1 DTEDR
6 QQITAHVDE
15 VRAVIGRMGH
25 TLYMARVRSELRAA
39 IKTQGQKRI
48 AAALDCEQKI
58 GDGQTIAGGLM
69 VNAREAGGPETPEG
83 MENGEGRKAAVG
95 LRCCRDEDTDIK
107 SPRERYLRRMAA
119 VCLQRHARGR
129 PQRRVFRELVRPA
142 LHIFVAR
149 GPPQISPFG
158 IGDRRAILLARF
170 MAILDACN
178 GLRDLVPTLSSLT
191 CRSRKHRQRN
201 RAAASAPLFGSDADM
216 TSTDVIIALPSSSH
230 PAAKTEV
237 VVQRAIASDDTERP
251 DQGPH
256 SREGQDGASAE
267 ARNSGE
273 CTPGRTAKGGTQD
286 TRGNNNSSEAAQTAE
301 RETAIVLWALR
312 DAAAR
317 VVQEEMRCFARRKR
331 WLLLRTGQRQR
342 EPGEGEHG
350 DEGRSMS
357 TVGVESPTG
366 TGMVY
371 QPEVAGGLPWAVA
384 AGVSPI
390 ALSSASFSSS
400 CARATTGRTT
410 MAGTSSATGEST
422 GMTMTADTRRSL
434 ATRATV
440 GENKSKSAD
449 DSWASSSPTPN
460 RSTHTA
466 CSTVSSAR
474 SSPATPRTT
483 TAARTPASGGY
494 TGRTTTAGTTASSSA
509 TRRTKDSACGESP
522 ETSSSLVSPT
532 TSRSPHTAGSAVSTP
547 WTFQQSTRT
556 RTQGDSQGDPA
567 PELAWTWENERGEDE
582 PPDGKHTWTDARR
595 TASRAVR
602 WPILPSE
609 ERKKRE
615 NEAHLRRNKSRL
627 GVTLRGLANLECQGN
642 FVLPEIIRMQRLFRA
657 RRTRRI
663 YERGQAHREA
673 HQTEWKAKTARERQE
688 REARWKSSMSRLKFE
703 HPPNQM
709 KQLGCVAGLVAR
721 VVSGSSNVY
730 AGGVAHRAVFAEL
743 TGKAMRTRR
752 VLFNCGQDAP
762 YANASWSLAVAYD
775 VGSWRG
781 GLRQRYYFGRLV
793 RFLAHR
799 RSRRA
804 ALRERVTARM
814 AKRLQAWATVLAKE
828 KRSLVCEIKARA
840 PAEIVGAHLRFLSRT
855 GTWERLLLDLNQIH
869 ETAVSQREQAV
880 GLLSEQVA
888 PETRGVSGQGRTT
901 HSARTPTAS
910 PHRFPR
916 ARAGSSHNIHQR
928 TSSRHTSSRQG
939 GSPDTWADGRFPV
952 ARGAFS
958 AEKSG
963 RKAGGSPGHL
973 AFRENVAGSR
983 HDSRRARLT
992 AESRRRAGLTEIVD
1006 ERILRCLHPWIVT
1019 LLARSALQFVPSVPH
1034 KHRIGFRMD
1043 DTNKVGALAETQLT
1057 RRYWRL
1063 LEGVSDAVSLVG
1075 AAKIEAA
1082 TLAAEAGE
1090 WRLLLGFAHHLVSKG
1105 HVGLPCTLPALP
1117 RNSSIKGPTSSIKVL
1132 GMISKQA
1139 NHFLA
1144 PVRRKRAENAP
1155 GLEEAAPAAQYQQ
1168 QAPAAIEQHG
1178 QHHRPS
1184 ARLYATGPMHQG
1196 GQGQATSVPK
1206 WFSAHKTLCETCWA
1220 LRTGA
1225 SAAGGSKCQRC
1236 GRTHVRGFSH
1246 EISKRGGDDTADPV
1260 PWQQFSQVKESLDL
1274 FIVHAAYACVL
1285 HPSPLNNATVAA
1297 GLGGGLGWWDGGNT
1311 EQAWWRAVC
1320 GGKEAAKRL
1329 RDDGCDTVGKLYTY
1343 VQGSAV
1349 GCSSSSSSLAG
1360 CGDGALPKK
1369 ARSCTKKLRRLIND
1383 EDLATKIASL
1393 LRRLISAFEE
1403 LRKQHRWPTVSK
1415 AAIDRTMRRLQLP
1428 HMAGTAPTP

>member
-1 DTEDR
+1 
-6 QQITAHVDE
+6 
-15 VRAVIGRMGH
+15 MGH

-48 AAALDCEQKI
+48 AAALDCEQKK
-58 GDGQTIAGGLM
+58 GDGQTIAGGLK
-69 VNAREAGGPETPEG
+69 VNAREASGLETPE
-83 MENGEGRKAAVG
+83 MENGEERKAAVG
-95 LRCCRDEDTDIK
+95 LRCCRDEEPDIQ

-142 LHIFVAR
+142 LHIYVAR

-170 MAILDACN
+170 MAILDAFN

-201 RAAASAPLFGSDADM
+201 RAAVSAPLFGSDADM
-216 TSTDVIIALPSSSH
+216 TSTDVVVALPSSSH
-230 PAAKTEV
+230 PAAKAEV

-251 DQGPH
+251 DQGPD
-256 SREGQDGASAE
+256 SREGEDGASAE
-267 ARNSGE
+267 ASNSGE

-286 TRGNNNSSEAAQTAE
+286 TRGNNNSSEAARTAV
-301 RETAIVLWALR
+301 REATIVLWALR

-342 EPGEGEHG
+342 EPVEGEHG

-366 TGMVY
+366 TGVVY
-371 QPEVAGGLPWAVA
+371 QLEGAEGLPWAIA

-390 ALSSASFSSS
+390 APSSASSSS
-400 CARATTGRTT
+400 SSSARATTGRTT
-410 MAGTSSATGEST
+410 MAGTSSATGEFP
-422 GMTMTADTRRSL
+422 GIIMTADTRRSP
-434 ATRATV
+434 ATRTTM
-440 GENKSKSAD
+440 GGNKSKSAD
-449 DSWASSSPTPN
+449 DSWASSPPTPN
-460 RSTHTA
+460 RSAHTA

-474 SSPATPRTT
+474 SSPSTPRTT
-483 TAARTPASGGY
+483 TAAGIPASGGY
-494 TGRTTTAGTTASSSA
+494 TGRNTAAGRTGSSSA
-509 TRRTKDSACGESP
+509 TRRTKESACGESP
-522 ETSSSLVSPT
+522 EASSCLVSPT
-532 TSRSPHTAGSAVSTP
+532 TSRSAHTAGSAVSTP
-547 WTFQQSTRT
+547 STFQQSTRT
-556 RTQGDSQGDPA
+556 RTQGDSEGDPA
-567 PELAWTWENERGEDE
+567 PELAWTWEEERGEGE
-582 PPDGKHTWTDARR
+582 PPDEKHTWTDARR
-595 TASRAVR
+595 TTSRAAR

-609 ERKKRE
+609 ERKKRRE

-657 RRTRRI
+657 RRTRRM
-663 YERGQAHREA
+663 YERGQANREA
-673 HQTEWKAKTARERQE
+673 HLAEWTAKTARERQE

-709 KQLGCVAGLVAR
+709 KQLGDVAGLVAR
-721 VVSGSSNVY
+721 VVSGGSNEGD
-730 AGGVAHRAVFAEL
+730 GGVAHRAVFAEVK
-743 TGKAMRTRR
+743 TCR
-752 VLFNCGQDAP
+752 VLFPSGQDAP

-855 GTWERLLLDLNQIH
+855 GTWGRLLLDLNQIL
-869 ETAVSQREQAV
+869 ETAVSQREQAIR
-880 GLLSEQVA
+880 LLSEQVA
-888 PETRGVSGQGRTT
+888 PETRGASGQGRKT
-901 HSARTPTAS
+901 HSARTLTAS

-916 ARAGSSHNIHQR
+916 ARVGSSHNNNDR

-939 GSPDTWADGRFPV
+939 GLPDTWADGIFLV
-952 ARGAFS
+952 ARGSFS

-963 RKAGGSPGHL
+963 RKAGESPGHPTT
-973 AFRENVAGSR
+973 RENITGSR
-983 HDSRRARLT
+983 HNSRRARLT

-1006 ERILRCLHPWIVT
+1006 ERILRCLHPCIVT
-1019 LLARSALQFVPSVPH
+1019 LLARSAVQFVPSVPH

-1043 DTNKVGALAETQLT
+1043 DTNKVEALAETQLT

-1090 WRLLLGFAHHLVSKG
+1090 WLLLLGFAHHLVSKRY
-1105 HVGLPCTLPALP
+1105 VCLPCTLPALP
-1117 RNSSIKGPTSSIKVL
+1117 RHSSIKGPTSSIKVL

-1139 NHFLA
+1139 NYFLA
-1144 PVRRKRAENAP
+1144 PIRRKRAVNAP
-1155 GLEEAAPAAQYQQ
+1155 TLEEDAPAAQYQQ
-1168 QAPAAIEQHG
+1168 QGPAATEQHG
-1178 QHHRPS
+1178 QHHQPS
-1184 ARLYATGPMHQG
+1184 ARLYAAGPMHQW

-1260 PWQQFSQVKESLDL
+1260 PWQHFSQQVKESLDL

-1285 HPSPLNNATVAA
+1285 HPGPLNNTTVAA
-1297 GLGGGLGWWDGGNT
+1297 GLGGGLGWWNGGDT
-1311 EQAWWRAVC
+1311 EQQAWWRAVC
-1320 GGKEAAKRL
+1320 DGKETARRL
-1329 RDDGCDTVGKLYTY
+1329 RDDGCNTVGKLYTY
-1343 VQGSAV
+1343 VRGSAV

-1360 CGDGALPKK
+1360 CGYGVPPKK
-1369 ARSCTKKLRRLIND
+1369 ARSRTKKLRRLIND

-1393 LRRLISAFEE
+1393 LRRLMSAFEE

-1428 HMAGTAPTP
+1428 HMAGTAPTPGPAEVSSNDIRTSREGLIR